1 MSEILSKNSAIPSK
15 VVGLRVLEGKELAS
29 WKLAPGDIY
38 YQTPAT
44 EKLLLLKR
52 CGDLLEES
60 WVTKMRNNSGLRFRD
75 LVHLK
80 RVAEISSQ
88 WEQWKTIE
96 DPAEF
101 EKAGLRLCDV
111 IRGGLHSEGGIT
123 LLDWA
128 FVCHQ
133 QFKPDEELQLNMLAK
148 HEVLHRRGLYVSALS
163 VLFAIACGYSD
174 SKFLQELY
182 QTAWLLDSGLLHDDF
197 SYWIAVACQAEKQ
210 RPGSGLEFLKHKK
223 ASHSEI
229 ELFLQHPVLGHS
241 MAMQRFE
248 KKFQNPGLLNIIL
261 HHHELADGRGFPH
274 GIPMAAMSDWES
286 ILVMADQMIDYRE
299 EVIKG
304 YAEQGLRECWQ
315 VLRRLPLRNLPIQRV
330 LSKIAHWSQRDN
342 LAEVSA

>member
-111 IRGGLHSEGGIT
+111 IRAGLHSEGGIT

-210 RPGSGLEFLKHKK
+210 RP
-223 ASHSEI
+223 
-229 ELFLQHPVLGHS
+229 
-241 MAMQRFE
+241 
-248 KKFQNPGLLNIIL
+248 
-261 HHHELADGRGFPH
+261 
-274 GIPMAAMSDWES
+274 
-286 ILVMADQMIDYRE
+286 
-299 EVIKG
+299 
-304 YAEQGLRECWQ
+304 
-315 VLRRLPLRNLPIQRV
+315 
-330 LSKIAHWSQRDN
+330 
-342 LAEVSA
+342 